1 MNDDGQPADQ
11 IRARCRTYLVM
22 WTVYGPIDPY
32 PLNCHARELL
42 VTAEGP
48 RFTGQE
54 AVGPL
59 DALRWYLSE
68 ELGLSCLGREPQDDP
83 TVIETWV

>member
-1 MNDDGQPADQ
+1 MNDDGQAAD
-11 IRARCRTYLVM
+11 RTYLTM
-22 WTVYGPIDPY
+22 WTVYGHIDAY
-32 PLNCHARELL
+32 PLNCQARELL

-48 RFTGQE
+48 RFTGQH